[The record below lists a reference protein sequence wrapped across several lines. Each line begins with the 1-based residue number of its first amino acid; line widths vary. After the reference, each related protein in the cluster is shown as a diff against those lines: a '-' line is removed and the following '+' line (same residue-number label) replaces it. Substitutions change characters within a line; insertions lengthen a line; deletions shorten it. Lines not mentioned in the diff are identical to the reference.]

1 MTLRLLRS
9 ALVLFLALA
18 LAPPAAAQTSH
29 YVAPPGWQGAGT
41 GDGTQ
46 ANPWR
51 SIGDA
56 LKAAAAG
63 DTLLLMD
70 GSYGG
75 LRWTGSTAATPEKP
89 ITIRSLNGKGAH
101 FEWIHLQWQANNL
114 TFRDLSLWPTQ
125 APVGRPTGNLVFAER
140 DISNIVVDGLD
151 IRGRVDAP
159 NSMFTWTVEEWSALP
174 NGIMIGAPNSRIAN
188 NTITGIGFAIQTRGD
203 SADNVDITGNVIDG
217 FNGDGIR
224 PLGDNTRVI
233 GNRITNSFNL
243 SNGNHDDG
251 IQSWVTKNGVQVG
264 LRLEENVI
272 IGWTGPPGH
281 PLRAV
286 DLQGIGLFDGPFE
299 GLVIR
304 NNLVAVT
311 HVWGIAAYGARNAVI
326 SHNTAVDLE
335 PGLKWSPK
343 ISARNHKNGTP
354 PENVLVTNNLAM
366 SFETNAPA
374 GSVTFAGNSVISSP
388 GAVFED
394 PAAYD
399 YRPRADSGFIDTADP
414 AHAAA
419 RDVFGNARPQGN
431 GPDRGA
437 VELGGAGGG
446 QQTPVEEAPPPEEP
460 APEEPAQPEQ
470 PPAEGGDTG
479 SGGTPDGGSTGDGGG
494 DTGSTDG
501 STEPAPSPGP
511 KFEKPPKKDTPNKG
525 KGAGKQALKAEKAA
539 RREAR
544 RAARAS
550 ARAAAPV
557 VSTKAPVLSGVSTQS
572 VGFWR

>member
-9 ALVLFLALA
+9 TLVLFLVLVF
-18 LAPPAAAQTSH
+18 APPAAAQTSH

-56 LKAAAAG
+56 LKAAGPG

-75 LRWTGSTAATPEKP
+75 FFWNTQTAGTLESPV
-89 ITIRSLNGKGAH
+89 TIQSLNGRGAH
-101 FEWIHLQWQANNL
+101 FDWIEVVWQGHGL
-114 TFRDLSLWPTQ
+114 KFRNVSVWPT
-125 APVGRPTGNLVFAER
+125 AGGPARRTGDLVHSANPLALE
-140 DISNIVVDGLD
+140 GLD
-151 IRGRVDAP
+151 IRGRADAP
-159 NSMFTWTVEEWSALP
+159 DTMFGWTAEEWSSLP
-174 NGIMIGAPNSRIAN
+174 TGVNFRGADSSLIDSTISGVNFGIVTDGR
-188 NTITGIGFAIQTRGD
+188 F
-203 SADNVDITGNVIDG
+203 ADNVDLIGNTING
-217 FNGDGIR
+217 FVGDAIR

-233 GNRITNSFNL
+233 GNRITNAIDIQ
-243 SNGNHDDG
+243 NGNHDDG
-251 IQSWVTKNGVQVG
+251 IQSFVTKNGVQAG
-264 LRLEENVI
+264 LLIEGNTI
-272 IGWTGPPGH
+272 IGWTEEKSH
-281 PLRAV
+281 PLRSASF
-286 DLQGIGLFDGPFE
+286 QGIGLFDGPY
-299 GLVIR
+299 GDLVIR
-304 NNLVAVT
+304 NNIVAIT
-311 HVWGIAAYGARNAVI
+311 HIHGIAIAGSINSLV
-326 SHNTAVDLE
+326 SHNTVVDLQ
-335 PGLKWSPK
+335 PGFKWSPR
-343 ISARNHKNGTP
+343 ISSDRDRSGNP
-354 PENVLVTNNLAM
+354 PTNAVVANNLAM
-366 SFETNAPA
+366 ALASSADP
-374 GSVTFAGNSVISSP
+374 GVVTFTGNSIISSP

-437 VELGGAGGG
+437 IELGGAPA
-446 QQTPVEEAPPPEEP
+446 QEEP

-470 PPAEGGDTG
+470 PPAEEGDTG

-494 DTGSTDG
+494 DTGGTDG
-501 STEPAPSPGP
+501 GTEPAPSPGP
-511 KFEKPPKKDTPNKG
+511 KFEKPPKKDNPNKG
-525 KGAGKQALKAEKAA
+525 KGADKQALKAEKAA

-544 RAARAS
+544 RAARAA

-557 VSTKAPVLSGVSTQS
+557 VSTRSPVLSGISRELVS
-572 VGFWR
+572 F